1 MNILFSPIGGTDP
14 VSEYNFYDGSMLHIC
29 RHYDID
35 KVYMY
40 MSKEIWDKHIV
51 DNRYVLFVEKLAE
64 VKNKKI
70 ECEIIADK
78 DKVNVQEY
86 EQFYW
91 DFEKIIK
98 KIMEEKKD
106 EDKFFINVSSGTP
119 AMKSALIVL
128 QDLQEYDCELIQ
140 VDTPE
145 KKMNTH
151 THEKK
156 PDLQSL
162 LEFNAE
168 VERENINRCRKLY
181 CPSISRL
188 RQMNIIQKHIDDY
201 DYRAAYSVAADME
214 KHLTTNYIKQLELAK
229 YRFSMNMKMV
239 NNLSAETGFDCTP
252 VKGTDARKIFEYALW
267 LSIKLKREEYIDFIR
282 GITPIIEEMFE
293 VILKKKGNLDIEK
306 YCRTTNDVQFWDQ
319 NKTKEKLPNHTM
331 SIKEIVNSAYGA
343 KHNKD
348 GRINPDKDFSLTYV
362 KSEALVYLIEAVI
375 NDIKLSELVTN
386 LRSVEEKVRN
396 IAAHDIASID
406 DNYIKDK
413 TGFSTKNVID
423 MIKSLFTYTDFNIK
437 SEYWN
442 SYEEMNKG
450 LKALM

>member
-1 MNILFSPIGGTDP
+1 
-14 VSEYNFYDGSMLHIC
+14 
-29 RHYDID
+29 
-35 KVYMY
+35 
-40 MSKEIWDKHIV
+40 
-51 DNRYVLFVEKLAE
+51 
-64 VKNKKI
+64 
-70 ECEIIADK
+70 
-78 DKVNVQEY
+78 
-86 EQFYW
+86 
-91 DFEKIIK
+91 
-98 KIMEEKKD
+98 ME
-106 EDKFFINVSSGTP
+106 
-119 AMKSALIVL
+119 
-128 QDLQEYDCELIQ
+128 
-140 VDTPE
+140 
-145 KKMNTH
+145 
-151 THEKK
+151 
-156 PDLQSL
+156 
-162 LEFNAE
+162 
-168 VERENINRCRKLY
+168 
-181 CPSISRL
+181 
-188 RQMNIIQKHIDDY
+188 HIDDY

-214 KHLTTNYIKQLELAK
+214 KHLTANYIKQLEIAK
-229 YRFSMNMKMV
+229 YRLSMNMKMV

-306 YCRTTNDVQFWDQ
+306 YCRTTNNVRFWDQ

-348 GRINPDKDFSLTYV
+348 GRINPDKDFALTYV

-406 DNYIKDK
+406 DNYIKNK
-413 TGFSTKNVID
+413 TGFSTKNVMD

>member
-14 VSEYNFYDGSMLHIC
+14 VSDKNFYDGSMLHIC

-35 KVYMY
+35 KVYLY
-40 MSKEIWDKHIV
+40 LSKEMWDNHNK
-51 DNRYVLFVEKLAE
+51 DDRYIFFIKKLSE
-64 VKNKKI
+64 LKNVNI
-70 ECEIIADK
+70 EYEIIDAK

-86 EQFYW
+86 DQFYKE
-91 DFEKIIK
+91 FEVLIEKIIK
-98 KIMEEKKD
+98 EKKD
-106 EDKFFINVSSGTP
+106 GDQLFINVSSGTP

-128 QDLQEYDCELIQ
+128 QDLKEYDCKLIQ

-145 KKMNTH
+145 KKMNS
-151 THEKK
+151 KGNDNN
-156 PDLQSL
+156 PDWNTFW
-162 LEFNAE
+162 EMNVA
-168 VERENINRCRKLY
+168 VESENINRCREPH
-181 CPSISRL
+181 CPSLSKL
-188 RQMNIIQKHIDDY
+188 RQEKIIQKHIDDY

-214 KHLTTNYIKQLELAK
+214 KHLTANYIKQLELAK
-229 YRFSMNMKMV
+229 YRLSMHMKMV

-306 YCRTTNDVQFWDQ
+306 YCRTTNNVRFWDQ

-348 GRINPDKDFSLTYV
+348 GRINPDKDFTLTYV

-386 LRSVEEKVRN
+386 LRNVEEKVRN

-406 DNYIKDK
+406 DNYIKNK
-413 TGFSTKNVID
+413 TGFSTKNVMD